1 MQSTLR
7 WIIAATIFLAVII
20 GVEQWLGWESIL
32 LDWQQVSLGSILI
45 LTLLTLLSYLLRAE
59 RVYRY
64 FGQQQEHHR
73 SSYIRISFI
82 HNALNNFLPMRL
94 GEAAFPLLMKREFK
108 ESMLTTSAGLIWIR
122 LMDLHLLLL
131 LGAVAFIGFY
141 PTLGAIS
148 VSGLVIIPSIF
159 LLGMVDLKSVLPKK
173 LVTKVDHYRHLLP
186 ESRTLLI
193 NTYLITAQIWLIKL
207 AALAVLLMAFL
218 DIDYYGATLAVIA
231 GDLSSVLPIHGL
243 AGSGT
248 YEAALVG
255 ALYPLGISLEAA
267 TKAAINVHI
276 YLLGVSA
283 LSIPL
288 ALLIPKKR

>member
-32 LDWQQVSLGSILI
+32 LDWQQVSFGSILI

-64 FGQQQEHHR
+64 FGQQQMHHR

-131 LGAVAFIGFY
+131 LGAIAFIGFF
-141 PTLGAIS
+141 PVLGAIS
-148 VSGLVIIPSIF
+148 VAGLVLTPSIF
-159 LLGMVDLKSVLPKK
+159 LLGLIDLKS
-173 LVTKVDHYRHLLP
+173 LLP
-186 ESRTLLI
+186 
-193 NTYLITAQIWLIKL
+193 QK
-207 AALAVLLMAFL
+207 
-218 DIDYYGATLAVIA
+218 
-231 GDLSSVLPIHGL
+231 
-243 AGSGT
+243 
-248 YEAALVG
+248 
-255 ALYPLGISLEAA
+255 
-267 TKAAINVHI
+267 
-276 YLLGVSA
+276 
-283 LSIPL
+283 
-288 ALLIPKKR
+288 

>member
-32 LDWQQVSLGSILI
+32 FDWQQVSSGSILI

-131 LGAVAFIGFY
+131 LGAVAFIGF
-141 PTLGAIS
+141 
-148 VSGLVIIPSIF
+148 
-159 LLGMVDLKSVLPKK
+159 
-173 LVTKVDHYRHLLP
+173 
-186 ESRTLLI
+186 
-193 NTYLITAQIWLIKL
+193 
-207 AALAVLLMAFL
+207 
-218 DIDYYGATLAVIA
+218 
-231 GDLSSVLPIHGL
+231 
-243 AGSGT
+243 
-248 YEAALVG
+248 
-255 ALYPLGISLEAA
+255 
-267 TKAAINVHI
+267 
-276 YLLGVSA
+276 
-283 LSIPL
+283 
-288 ALLIPKKR
+288 